1 MAVAVQPTT
10 ETKGASAPAPLWLV
24 SLIGG
29 LYVLGALAVVF
40 YAVPKAWNESVS
52 GWLVPAVGSFANV
65 AFRML
70 AQVAAAVALIFVG
83 SRLAGANSPKGIRGG
98 IFWTVITIFVVF
110 FLARMVG
117 MWVYSLANNN
127 AQTGLIGFMVAAGGF
142 GFLGV
147 RFLRSPRFARWAV
160 GMEEAGWFRTGSYKR
175 TQGLR
180 IRRMTILGVLLLGG
194 TGIMTMIRNGHLDPG
209 DWNIVTPFLPTITL
223 LPDLHLT
230 GPLILGAL
238 GLWFAYRL
246 VNYPT
251 FADFLIATEAE
262 MNKVSWTPRKRLI
275 QDTLVV
281 LTTVL
286 ILTLFLFV
294 VDMFWGWF
302 LSRSFIGVLPQTK
315 HQYTVYV
322 ESIPDTAKKDSVIQA
337 LTESGI
343 QPDTARRIV
352 ESVPQ
357 ESVDAADR
365 KAHRQV
371 VRAAV
376 PEEESKVLAHKLEE
390 AGAHVARERGRNQ
403 QAEKPSW

>member
-1 MAVAVQPTT
+1 MAVAVQPTA
-10 ETKGASAPAPLWLV
+10 ETKGASAPAPLWLA
-24 SLIGG
+24 SLVGG

-52 GWLVPAVGSFANV
+52 GWLTPAIGSFANV
-65 AFRML
+65 AFRMV

-83 SRLAGANSPKGIRGG
+83 SRLAGANPPKGIRGG
-98 IFWTVITIFVVF
+98 IFWTVITIFAVF

-117 MWVYSLANNN
+117 MWVYGFANNN
-127 AQTGLIGFMVAAGGF
+127 PRTGLVGFTVAAAGF
-142 GFLGV
+142 GFLGL
-147 RFLRSPRFARWAV
+147 RFLRGPRFSRWAV
-160 GMEEAGWFRTGSYKR
+160 GMDEAGWFRTGSYKR

-180 IRRMTILGVLLLGG
+180 IRRMTILGVLLLTG

-230 GPLILGAL
+230 GPLILGAVA
-238 GLWFAYRL
+238 LWFAYRL
-246 VNYPT
+246 VNYPA

-315 HQYTVYV
+315 HYYTVYV
-322 ESIPDTAKKDSVIQA
+322 ETIPDAAKKDAVIQA

-343 QPDTARRIV
+343 APETARRIV
-352 ESVPQ
+352 ESAPQ
-357 ESVDAADR
+357 GSADAADR

-371 VRAAV
+371 VGTAM
-376 PEEESKVLAHKLEE
+376 PEENAKALARKLEE
-390 AGAHVARERGRNQ
+390 AGAQVAPERGRNQ
-403 QAEKPSW
+403 QAERPSW